1 MKKIHVLIVLLT
13 LAFGLNAQTLE
24 DLKSQKNDLESQI
37 SDLKSKLEGVE
48 KTILT
53 DFPDYGWKFGL
64 AGTVGANLSGFSN
77 WAPVANPNSRNT
89 TILGSVNVFA
99 NKLEEKYF
107 WRNTMNVNLGWQ
119 KLIKDVDNVVEGED
133 EFTQTAD
140 IFNFSSLYGYKINE
154 KIAISALGEYRT
166 TLLNNFNN
174 PGYLDLGV
182 GATWTPMTNLVVVF
196 HPLNYNFVFAEE
208 GNLFE
213 SSLGTKI
220 LADYNAVIFDKIT
233 WRSNLSA
240 FLSYK
245 DLNELSN
252 YTWTNSFAFN
262 AFKGIG
268 VGIEYALRIN
278 KQETKAFG
286 FDKNLQ
292 QYFVIGLTYALAR

>member
-1 MKKIHVLIVLLT
+1 MKKIQLLIVLLV

-24 DLKSQKNDLESQI
+24 ELQSQKKVLEGQI
-37 SDLKSKLEGVE
+37 SDLKTKLEEVE
-48 KTILT
+48 KTIVAN
-53 DFPDYGWKFGL
+53 FPDYGWKFGL

-89 TILGSVNVFA
+89 TILGSVNAFA
-99 NKLEEKYF
+99 NKIEEKYF

-140 IFNFSSLYGYKINE
+140 VFNISSLYGYRLNE
-154 KIAISALGEYRT
+154 KVAISALGEYRT

-174 PGYLDLGV
+174 PGYLDIGV
-182 GATWTPMTNLVVVF
+182 GATWTPMPNLVVVF
-196 HPLNYNFVFAEE
+196 HPLNYNFIFAEE
-208 GNLFE
+208 GNQFE

-220 LADYNAVIFDKIT
+220 LADYNTVLFDKIT

-245 DLNELSN
+245 DINNLSN

-262 AFKGIG
+262 AFRGIG

-278 KQETKAFG
+278 KQETANFG
-286 FDKNLQ
+286 FDKDLQ
-292 QYFVIGLTYALAR
+292 QYFVVGLTYALAR